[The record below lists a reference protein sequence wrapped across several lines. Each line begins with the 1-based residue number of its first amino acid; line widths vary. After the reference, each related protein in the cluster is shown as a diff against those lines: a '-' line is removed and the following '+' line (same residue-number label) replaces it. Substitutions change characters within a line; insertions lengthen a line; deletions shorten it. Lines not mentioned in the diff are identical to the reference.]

1 MKNYS
6 YKFQIMPIT
15 PFHIGNGEE
24 HDPLSLVIKNNQAY
38 MLNQLEFIKH
48 LLAVDPMGI
57 QRSVSIAD
65 IKGLH
70 KYFREAFDPEMK
82 QCYYYS
88 YPVRAEIAADYNTKM
103 DNLSSEGFIHAF
115 IRSGLNMQPYI
126 PGSSLKGAFRTAVLS
141 HYCNSGDYGGER
153 DADRADR
160 KKQAEILKYWKF
172 NPRSNK
178 ANADIPSD
186 PFKFLKFADVSWNN
200 AWVSIFKVG
209 VENPPALI
217 VNKPNFASAYQ
228 ARNPRSAPK
237 PQIPILME
245 LALTKIDKPVLSKLN
260 ISITDTKNQGIA
272 LLLPKGPENPKELI
286 SMVHQYYQEQHA
298 KEKSFYERMG
308 EKALEYYNEIGSR
321 LQKASSNECI
331 IKLGMGTGQN
341 YCSYAVMNHSPKSR
355 KLINNMPLGWMK
367 LKFDIQE

>member
-1 MKNYS
+1 M
-6 YKFQIMPIT
+6 FQIMPIT

-24 HDPLSLVIKNNQAY
+24 HDPLSLVIKNNRAY

-48 LLAVDPMGI
+48 LLEVDPKGI
-57 QRSVSIAD
+57 QQSVSIAD

-70 KYFREAFDPEMK
+70 KYFREFFDPEVK
-82 QCYYYS
+82 DSYYFS
-88 YPVRAEIAADYNTKM
+88 YPVKPEIAADYNTKM

-126 PGSSLKGAFRTAVLS
+126 PGSSLKGAFRTPVLS

-153 DADRADR
+153 DADKADR

-186 PFKFLKFADVSWNN
+186 PFKFLKFADVPWDN
-200 AWVSIFKVG
+200 AWMSIYKVG

-245 LALTKIDKPVLSKLN
+245 LALPNKDRTASSELS
-260 ISITDTKNQGIA
+260 ISITDPKNQGIA
-272 LLLPKGPENPKELI
+272 LLLPKGPENLMELI
-286 SMVHQYYQEQHA
+286 SMVHRYYREQHA
-298 KEKSFYERMG
+298 KEKNFYERMG
-308 EKALEYYNEIGSR
+308 VEALKNYNTIGTW
-321 LQKASSNECI
+321 LQNAKPNECL

-355 KLINNMPLGWMK
+355 KLINNLPLGWMK